1 MSLNPSSSQDK
12 RVEAGRRY
20 TTTSAHLRERARQYR
35 LAAALTDCP
44 RDVEMFCDLA
54 VMFNQLAH
62 DFRRLEEKR
71 SQALAA
77 AEPKSSPVR
86 SPAQLPPRGDIGLIA
101 TNGLHS

>member
-20 TTTSAHLRERARQYR
+20 TTTSAHLRERARQYK

-54 VMFNQLAH
+54 VMFDQLAH
-62 DFRRLEEKR
+62 DFRRAGRGRAEIIAR
-71 SQALAA
+71 QVAGAA
-77 AEPKSSPVR
+77 PAPRRPRFDSDEWASSVTRAE
-86 SPAQLPPRGDIGLIA
+86 
-101 TNGLHS
+101 